1 MNNTSNL
8 LLIALAAILVIG
20 AAMLAGVTKLGR
32 SRSRLDRAY
41 FQKQWDLIE
50 SYKKNGSAGWQLAIF
65 EADKLLDHALR
76 TLNFGGETMGERLKD
91 ARRSLHSSDAVWSA
105 HKLRNRLAHE
115 QNVPLNGIVVDKA
128 LRGFKSGLKDLGAL

>member
-1 MNNTSNL
+1 MDSL
-8 LLIALAAILVIG
+8 LLILFAAILIVG
-20 AAMLAGVTKLGR
+20 AVMLAGVTGLGR

-41 FQKQWDLIE
+41 FQKQWNVIE

-76 TLNFGGETMGERLKD
+76 TLSYGGETMGDRLKD
-91 ARRSLHSSDAVWSA
+91 ARRTFHNNDAVWSA

-115 QNVPLNGIVVDKA
+115 QNVPLNGIVIDKA
-128 LRGFKSGLKDLGAL
+128 LRGFKGALKDLGAL

>member
-1 MNNTSNL
+1 MDSL
-8 LLIALAAILVIG
+8 LLILFAAVLIVGVI
-20 AAMLAGVTKLGR
+20 MLAGVTKFGR
-32 SRSRLDRAY
+32 SRSCLDRAY

-50 SYKKNGSAGWQLAIF
+50 SYKKNGSTGWQLAIF

-76 TLNFGGETMGERLKD
+76 TLSFGGQTMGDRLKD
-91 ARRSLHSSDAVWSA
+91 ARGSLHNNDAVWSA

-128 LRGFKSGLKDLGAL
+128 LRSFKGALKDLGAL

>member
-1 MNNTSNL
+1 MYHLDNMV
-8 LLIALAAILVIG
+8 LILFAAILVVG
-20 AAMLAGVTKLGR
+20 AVMLAGLTQRR

-41 FQKQWDLIE
+41 FQKQWNVIE
-50 SYKKNGSAGWQLAIF
+50 GYKKNGSAGWQLAIF

-76 TLNFGGETMGERLKD
+76 TLSFGGETMGDRLKD
-91 ARRSLHSSDAVWSA
+91 ARRSLHNNDAVWSA

-128 LRGFKSGLKDLGAL
+128 LRGFKGALKDLGAL